1 MLFLT
6 VSKTC
11 PLATWVPPGFYG
23 YLTSLVGVWRSKR
36 LCLAVRLISSSWN
49 ILGETILGSEDCSR
63 MIGIECKECY
73 GLDRIRSELLVIYV
87 CTPLLGTEGFLG
99 GTSGKEPACQCKRRK
114 RCSFDPWVRK
124 IPWRRAWPPTPVL
137 LPGESPWTEEPGGAQ
152 SLGSR
157 MSHGAESSATS
168 DK

>member
-1 MLFLT
+1 MIRARETEAPQPNFQEISSQASKLMCIK
-6 VSKTC
+6 VS
-11 PLATWVPPGFYG
+11 WEI
-23 YLTSLVGVWRSKR
+23 WRSKR

-152 SLGSR
+152 SLGSHR
-157 MSHGAESSATS
+157 DRTEAT
-168 DK
+168 

>member
-1 MLFLT
+1 MIRARETEAPQPNFQEISSQASKLMCIK
-6 VSKTC
+6 VS
-11 PLATWVPPGFYG
+11 WEI
-23 YLTSLVGVWRSKR
+23 WRSKR

-124 IPWRRAWPPTPVL
+124 IPWRKAQQSTPVF
-137 LPGESPWTEEPGGAQ
+137 LPWE
-152 SLGSR
+152 
-157 MSHGAESSATS
+157 SHGQRSLVGYESIESQRVGH
-168 DK
+168 D